1 MDILIPIIAAAIS
14 ALVTQIMLLPKLK
27 ATKELD
33 RQVTKE
39 NEEGIRLK
47 GQLQAEVANL
57 RNELSRQKSDIA
69 ESTQNL
75 SLVDSLLEQ
84 RKNSIDSEAQ
94 KIGEAAEI
102 IIEQRLE
109 EAARREKQK
118 YIDVIEAVQ
127 QECSD
132 TIEQTQLS
140 ITNLEETL
148 NALRQKVLSINED
161 NKRAEEI
168 KSQSDF
174 YRLQISERDL
184 KEVQKLRE
192 IGKELH
198 DPVPLNKLIWTY
210 YQRNLY
216 SEMCGRVVG
225 TGTRS
230 GIQKITNLE
239 NGMMYIGQSVNIK
252 DRWGS
257 HIKAGLGAESAT
269 RNKLYLAMSTFGVE
283 NFTFE
288 ILEECSSEQL
298 NEREK
303 FYIEFYD
310 SANYGYN
317 VTRGGS

>member
-1 MDILIPIIAAAIS
+1 M
-14 ALVTQIMLLPKLK
+14 
-27 ATKELD
+27 
-33 RQVTKE
+33 
-39 NEEGIRLK
+39 
-47 GQLQAEVANL
+47 
-57 RNELSRQKSDIA
+57 
-69 ESTQNL
+69 

-118 YIDVIEAVQ
+118 YLDVIETVQ
-127 QECSD
+127 QECSE

-210 YQRNLY
+210 Y
-216 SEMCGRVVG
+216 
-225 TGTRS
+225 
-230 GIQKITNLE
+230 
-239 NGMMYIGQSVNIK
+239 
-252 DRWGS
+252 
-257 HIKAGLGAESAT
+257 
-269 RNKLYLAMSTFGVE
+269 
-283 NFTFE
+283 
-288 ILEECSSEQL
+288 
-298 NEREK
+298 
-303 FYIEFYD
+303 
-310 SANYGYN
+310 
-317 VTRGGS
+317 